1 VENTGSQCNIGG
13 AGERHGGL
21 SIAIPIAFFQTRQ
34 SQASNV
40 PRGKAPFSKQIRMTT
55 AKMLRGHPPPTRR
68 FCAAFR

>member
-21 SIAIPIAFFQTRQ
+21 SIAISIAFFQTRQ

-40 PRGKAPFSKQIRMTT
+40 PRGKAPFSKQI
-55 AKMLRGHPPPTRR
+55 
-68 FCAAFR
+68 